1 MSELIFSLELE
12 KKEKDFFLL
21 IHSRDKLLG
30 PSRIVYADALQRGSK
45 EDKDLY
51 SFLLKQHLKSLG
63 ISPLSDKLP
72 GLSIAKIRIPA
83 NFSQEAIKLLAL
95 AKKLNWKD
103 KSVFYNPFAKV
114 DVFFKARE
122 IEGKLEVSGY
132 LSVDGKES
140 PFSSLDLLFPADP
153 MWCII
158 DRTVLIL
165 PKEIDRKL
173 ILKAYPFPLLLEG
186 KKKEQFIEENLDDED
201 VRIVWEIPQVVAEE
215 KAPEPLQALPVL
227 ILQDTRGA
235 FANLSMDYGSHGI
248 VPFSIPT
255 GSFRDFSLEK
265 SWEKDLL
272 ETGFQKKIVGSS
284 HYYCPLDQVT
294 KTLSFLLDLGWKII
308 DGKGRQV
315 FRYSSSNLQVCLVNE
330 EIITRGKLSYE
341 DHEVDLQNVVG
352 AFNRRDRFV
361 ELSPYSVGLMD
372 SIQIENDLG
381 DLLDAENSKDGL
393 KLKKHQAGLLDSLL
407 EKKYCTLDVGSTSL
421 VERMKHISS
430 LEECK
435 PSGAFQGTLY
445 PYQQEGVNWLSF
457 LYNGGLSGLLADD
470 MGLGKTVQV
479 LGFLSKIQTEKPLLI
494 IAPTSLLFNW
504 KREWERFLPSIEVYV
519 HGGKERCNSKEELL
533 QKKVIL
539 TSYSLFR
546 IDFEVFTKV
555 CYECAILDEAQSI
568 KNPESQVA
576 SAAFKLQAK
585 MRIAITGTPVE
596 NRWDDLWSL
605 FHFLEPELLDERK
618 EFHASMMAAQADDR
632 YLKRVKKKIKP
643 FLLRRTKEQVAI
655 DLPEKVLQTVWVEM
669 SPSQREIYERY
680 LSKNRQGLLKEIEN
694 QGLSSKR
701 MEVLE
706 ALLRLRQIC
715 CHPHLVEKSLDEG
728 PDLSAKLE
736 RVLIDMQEVV
746 QEGRKVILFSQF
758 TGMLKIFERQ
768 IQGLDLKYVYL
779 DGSTKDRESV
789 IKTFQEDPS
798 TQIFLMSLKAG
809 GVGLNL
815 TAADYVFL
823 CDPWWND
830 AAERQAIDRAH
841 RMGRKDVVVAR
852 RYVMAETVEEKIMK
866 LKEKKS
872 AIATGLIEMEAEL
885 SSFSMDDLL
894 EMLK

>member
-1 MSELIFSLELE
+1 MSELIFTLELE
-12 KKEKDFFLL
+12 KKEKDCFLL
-21 IHSRDKLLG
+21 ICTQDKLLG

-45 EDKDLY
+45 EDKDLF

-63 ISPLSDKLP
+63 ISPLSDKLQSI
-72 GLSIAKIRIPA
+72 SIAKIRIPA
-83 NFSQEAIKLLAL
+83 NFTLEAIKLLAL
-95 AKKLNWKD
+95 AKKLNWKE

-114 DVFFKARE
+114 SVFFKGRE

-132 LSVDGKES
+132 LSIDGKEN
-140 PFSSLDLLFPADP
+140 PFSSIDLLFPADP
-153 MWCII
+153 MWCIT
-158 DRTVLIL
+158 DRTALIF
-165 PKEIDRKL
+165 PKDLDRNL
-173 ILKAYPFPLLLEG
+173 ILKAYPSPLLLQGE
-186 KKKEQFIEENLDDED
+186 KKEQFIEEYLDDED
-201 VRIVWEIPQVVAEE
+201 TRIVWESPPVLSQETAS
-215 KAPEPLQALPVL
+215 APLQALPVL
-227 ILQDTRGA
+227 MLQDARGA
-235 FANLSMDYGSHGI
+235 FANLSMDYGPRGI
-248 VPFSIPT
+248 ISFSMPAGT
-255 GSFRDFSLEK
+255 FRDFSLEK

-294 KTLSFLLDLGWKII
+294 KTLTFLLDLGWKII

-315 FRYSSSNLQVCLVNE
+315 FRYTSTDLQVSLVNE
-330 EIITRGKLSYE
+330 DIITRGKLSYE

-361 ELSPYSVGLMD
+361 ELSPYAVGLMD

-381 DLLDAENSKDGL
+381 DLTDAESCKDGL

-407 EKKYCTLDVGSTSL
+407 EKKFCKLDSGSASL
-421 VERMKHISS
+421 VERMRQVSS
-430 LEECK
+430 LEHSE
-435 PSGAFQGTLY
+435 PSIDFQGVLY
-445 PYQQEGVNWLSF
+445 PYQQEGVNWLTF
-457 LYNGGLSGLLADD
+457 LYNRGLSGLLADD

-479 LGFLSKIQTEKPLLI
+479 LGFLSRIQSDKPILI
-494 IAPTSLLFNW
+494 VAPTSLLFNW
-504 KREWERFLPSIEVYV
+504 KREWERFLPSTEVYL
-519 HGGKERCNSKEELL
+519 HGGKERCKSKEDLL
-533 QKKVIL
+533 QKRVIL

-546 IDFEVFTKV
+546 IDLEVFTKIS
-555 CYECAILDEAQSI
+555 YECVILDEAQSI

-576 SAAFKLQAK
+576 AAAYQIEAK

-618 EFHASMMAAQADDR
+618 EFHASMMAAEADDR

-643 FLLRRTKEQVAI
+643 FLLRRSKEQVAI

-669 SPSQREIYERY
+669 SPSQREIYETY
-680 LSKNRQGLLKEIEN
+680 LSKNRQGILKEIQE
-694 QGLSSKR
+694 QGLSAKR
-701 MEVLE
+701 MQVLE

-715 CHPHLVEKSLDEG
+715 CHPHLVEKSLDES

-736 RVLIDMQEVV
+736 RVLADMQEVV

-758 TGMLKIFERQ
+758 TGMLKIFEKH
-768 IQGLDLKYVYL
+768 IEALALKYVYL

-841 RMGRKDVVVAR
+841 RVGRKDVVVAR

-872 AIATGLIEMEAEL
+872 AIATGLIEMDGEL
-885 SSFSMDDLL
+885 SSFTMDDLL